1 MYEEREI
8 DYSGCNKKQ
17 LIAMFKE
24 AGKGMLTLLRK
35 RIMTSA
41 KEGYDSKEGDGN
53 AARDGQIKTDSVA
66 MSTLKMQ
73 LELEKLKAKRVDMEI
88 IMQRERVT
96 LSVDQSSDQTARSD
110 DNGVRSDIRK
120 GDVIS

>member
-1 MYEEREI
+1 MLKALCEEPEI

-24 AGKGMLTLLRK
+24 AEKGMLTLSRK
-35 RIMTSA
+35 GIMTSA
-41 KEGYDSKEGDGN
+41 KEGYDSQEEDAS
-53 AARDGQIKTDSVA
+53 AARDGQIKTDSEV
-66 MSTLKMQ
+66 MSTLKLQ

-96 LSVDQSSDQTARSD
+96 SSVDQSSD
-110 DNGVRSDIRK
+110 
-120 GDVIS
+120 